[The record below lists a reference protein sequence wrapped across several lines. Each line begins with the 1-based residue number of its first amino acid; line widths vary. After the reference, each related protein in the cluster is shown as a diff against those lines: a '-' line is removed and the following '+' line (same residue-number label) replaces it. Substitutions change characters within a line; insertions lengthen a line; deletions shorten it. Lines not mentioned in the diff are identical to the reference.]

1 VTASAY
7 IVAKANATALP
18 FVARAEKERAGWI
31 VISRHGTYYGA
42 CAALAALRGMV
53 RA

>member
-1 VTASAY
+1 MSY
-7 IVAKANATALP
+7 LIAKANATALP
-18 FVARAEKERAGWI
+18 FVARSEKERPSWI
-31 VISRHGTYYGA
+31 VLSRHGTYYGA